1 MQVLVT
7 TTDVAAAL
15 SAYLYKK
22 NCMRLPRL
30 QLPFLLFLL
39 PALASCQAP
48 PSLEQMVGQMIL
60 IGLPANTVD
69 TGSTF
74 YKDIRAGKVGGIT
87 LYERH
92 LTPTNATQNLRALI
106 ATYQAV
112 APLPLFVAITQEGGQ
127 VNRLK
132 PKYGFPPMPSA
143 QYLGS
148 LNNLD
153 STKYYSDLMATTLAQ
168 LGINVNF
175 APVVDVL
182 MPTNPVLGSRQRTY
196 SASTGVITR
205 QAEQVVRSHNHYKVH
220 TVLKHFPGHGSSTE
234 DSHLGVTDV
243 SKTWKPEELA
253 PYRDLIKKGLVESI
267 MTAHIVNAR
276 LDQSKLPATLSKK
289 VITDLLRKDLGFEG
303 VIFSDDMHMK
313 AISAEYGL
321 KESIELAISA
331 GVDVL
336 LFSGNLNGTESTSA
350 GELVAIILELV
361 KEKKISEQRIRASY
375 ARILKMKQ
383 RWNSHSGTA
392 INEKR
397 RESADVKPKCIPSND
412 MSHV

>member
-1 MQVLVT
+1 
-7 TTDVAAAL
+7 
-15 SAYLYKK
+15 
-22 NCMRLPRL
+22 MRLL
-30 QLPFLLFLL
+30 WFKLPFLSLLL
-39 PALASCQAP
+39 PSLASCQAP
-48 PSLEQMVGQMIL
+48 PTLEQMAGQMIL
-60 IGLPANTVD
+60 IGLPSNVVD

-74 YKDIRAGKVGGIT
+74 YKDIRAGKAGGIT

-92 LTPTNATQNLRALI
+92 LTPTRSAENLRNLI
-106 ATYQAV
+106 ATYQAA

-143 QYLGS
+143 QYLGA

-153 STKYYSDLMATTLAQ
+153 STRYYSDQMATTLAG

-182 MPTNPVLGSRQRTY
+182 MPTNPVLGSRQRTF
-196 SASTGVITR
+196 SASTEIITL
-205 QAEQVVRSHNHYKVH
+205 QAEQVVRAHDRRKVH

-253 PYRDLIKKGLVESI
+253 PYRNLIKKGLVESI
-267 MTAHIVNAR
+267 MTAHIVNAQ
-276 LDQSKLPATLSKK
+276 LDETKLPATLSQK
-289 VITDLLRKDLGFEG
+289 VMTGLLRQDLGFQG

-321 KESIELAISA
+321 KESIELAINA

-336 LFSGNLNGTESTSA
+336 LFSGNISGTESTSA
-350 GELVAIILELV
+350 SELVAIIVGLV
-361 KEKKISEQRIRASY
+361 KEKKISEQRIRDSY
-375 ARILKMKQ
+375 TRILKMKQ
-383 RWNSHSGTA
+383 RWNS
-392 INEKR
+392 R
-397 RESADVKPKCIPSND
+397 
-412 MSHV
+412 